1 MSVPEGKRGEG
12 KFAVLVNAQMLCI
25 YTIKICTNKNVFLP
39 EYQNALTDD
48 IIRTAKNIFIDCWTA
63 NNIRIT
69 KENENEADRQRN
81 DERKKMRR
89 RLQERAML
97 NCNNLLALMQIAQL
111 LFHLKLKRIKY
122 WGGRTLETRAM
133 IKAWMESDLKRYSK
147 E

>member
-12 KFAVLVNAQMLCI
+12 KFTVLVNAQMLCI
-25 YTIKICTNKNVFLP
+25 YTIKICTNKNVFLL

-81 DERKKMRR
+81 EERKKMRR
-89 RLQERAML
+89 KLQERAML
-97 NCNNLLALMQIAQL
+97 NCNNLLALMQIAQS

-133 IKAWMESDLKRYSK
+133 IKAWMESDSKRYSK